1 MFGAPATNVIPIYI
15 NILPRYSGFRV
26 NAYGPVVQRAGA
38 PTFRVLVFPPAY
50 DTAQILIASPKINNN
65 KPKRQCGLCS
75 NAKYMI
81 RIAIGIGV

>member
-26 NAYGPVVQRAGA
+26 NAYGPDVQRAGA

-50 DTAQILIASPKINNN
+50 DTAQILIDSPKSNINNPN
-65 KPKRQCGLCS
+65 RQYGFCS
-75 NAKYMI
+75 DVKYMI